1 MRDNIKLSLFKRALL
16 FRYEGVRFR
25 MSQELTN
32 RRAFIMQNRSLTQQ

>member
-1 MRDNIKLSLFKRALL
+1 MEILHGPM

>member
-1 MRDNIKLSLFKRALL
+1 MEILHGAV